1 MRRAGDLRPRGGDTS
16 PAARTRAIVE
26 THLAALRRR
35 VDSGTLLA
43 DDVALTVMGTGEV
56 THGRAAVIAL
66 LDHLHRRAFTAP
78 PVVRAMIADQGRA
91 MVEAE
96 FVGAHAGEFAGIAPT
111 GRQVRIAYAAA
122 YDLQGESIVA
132 LRLYLPLD
140 ALVRQLRDH

>member
-1 MRRAGDLRPRGGDTS
+1 VRRERDLRSRGGDAS
-16 PAARTRAIVE
+16 PCARTRAIVE
-26 THLAALRRR
+26 NRLSALCRG

-66 LDHLHRRAFTAP
+66 LDRLHRRAFTAP

-111 GRQVRIAYAAA
+111 GRQVRVAYAAA
-122 YDLQGESIVA
+122 YDLQGGAIVA

-140 ALVRQLRDH
+140 ALVRQLRDP